1 MLAEYYCR
9 LFCDHFRQGLYKKRL
24 KRLQRKYGFNDW
36 HLSPLFE
43 RDYANYIVC
52 TVHKFIVGGVNTLV
66 DVGCG
71 LGEIVGNI
79 QARSRYGFDINEN
92 NIRAAGELYPGVN
105 FRNGSFQDIHV
116 GGIDVLCMVNFTFV
130 IPPDELKKQIDLLRK
145 NNTISV
151 FVIDTFL
158 FNDNTEYIFS
168 HDGNYLFSNDYRL
181 LKRSRPFYHA
191 GKAGKAIR
199 YIEFWG
205 RKFDF

>member
-1 MLAEYYCR
+1 MIIEYY
-9 LFCDHFRQGLYKKRL
+9 FRILYKQIQHSLYKDKL
-24 KRLQRKYGFNDW
+24 KRLQQKYGFNDW

-43 RDYANYIVC
+43 REYARYIVRL
-52 TVHKFIVGGVNTLV
+52 VNAGGGVDTIV

-130 IPPDELKKQIDLLRK
+130 IPLDELKKQIDLLRK